1 MEVSRAT
8 YPALGFTIITFEGG
22 SRVRYNHRSNLITY
36 TSATGASFD
45 EPYNPDGE
53 WFDMM
58 NRFKLWK

>member
-8 YPALGFTIITFEGG
+8 YPALGFTVVVFEGG
-22 SRVRYNHRSNLITY
+22 SKVTYNHKTNNINYKS
-36 TSATGASFD
+36 STGASFD
-45 EPYNPDGE
+45 EAYNPDGE